1 MPFGPKEKHESYGLI
16 GITNTT
22 GGSRPLFGSS
32 IKHERTIR
40 LRIKKASIERSL
52 HQEWYYGYEDLI
64 EVELSSDQFAQFI
77 TTPNVSDGVPCTI
90 NYIGRDKMEE
100 PPYKGQNEVFNNELQ
115 EDFKKV
121 IDDAKSLISESTEIL
136 NKKGTLKVSER
147 KEILDKISSFVRH
160 IESNMPFLHK
170 QFTRSMNK
178 TVTAAKSEIESFYTS
193 TVMKLGEKALKEL
206 GSPDKPLIEE

>member
-1 MPFGPKEKHESYGLI
+1 MPFGKKETHESYALI

-32 IKHERTIR
+32 IKHDRTIR

-52 HQEWYYGYEDLI
+52 HREWYYGYEDII

-90 NYIGRDKMEE
+90 NRLGGKYIET
-100 PPYKGQNEVFNNELQ
+100 PPYKGQNDIFNKELE
-115 EDFKKV
+115 EDFKKAM
-121 IDDAKSLISESTEIL
+121 DDARDLIKDSSEMLSS
-136 NKKGTLKVSER
+136 KGPLKVQDK
-147 KEILDKISSFVRH
+147 KELLGKITKLVQH

-170 QFTRSMNK
+170 QFTGSMNK
-178 TVTAAKSEIESFYTS
+178 TVTAAKAEIESFYTQ
-193 TVMKLGEKALKEL
+193 TIMKMGQKALEEL
-206 GSPDKPLIEE
+206 NKPAVPQIED